1 MTYRTRARIGLSA
14 LGLLGWIGFAAMAW
28 ASVQPYRPLY
38 PSAVS
43 TRPEP
48 LPYALS
54 LTYAGYVIYYCDET
68 GVPVWLACRMFS
80 VESSR
85 TGNPTDG
92 NWVANARNVNTDG
105 SVDQG
110 IGQLNSLSLATLSR
124 LYNKGAAV
132 DPLDPAACIRVAL
145 RYLSALHAE
154 LNDWRAAVG
163 AYNCGL
169 SAWRTGRVPDR
180 TRAHIRAIMGEGK

>member
-68 GVPVWLACRMFS
+68 GGACLACLPHVLRGVLTHGQS
-80 VESSR
+80 DR
-85 TGNPTDG
+85 RQ
-92 NWVANARNVNTDG
+92 WVANARNVNTDG

-124 LYNKGAAV
+124 LYNKGAPV
-132 DPLDPAACIRVAL
+132 DPLTLRPASALLFGTCL
-145 RYLSALHAE
+145 RYTQ
-154 LNDWRAAVG
+154 N
-163 AYNCGL
+163 
-169 SAWRTGRVPDR
+169 
-180 TRAHIRAIMGEGK
+180 